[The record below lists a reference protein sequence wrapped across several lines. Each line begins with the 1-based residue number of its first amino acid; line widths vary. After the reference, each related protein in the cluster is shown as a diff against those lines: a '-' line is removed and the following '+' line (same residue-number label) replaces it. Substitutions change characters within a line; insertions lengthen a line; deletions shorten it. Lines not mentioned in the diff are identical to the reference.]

1 MKSDKKVKIFS
12 EIHKLVCMDTKKYA
26 LILAGGGT
34 GALNGLFGGGGGMV
48 AVPALKSAAGYPTLV
63 SHATAIAVI
72 LPASVVSGFI
82 YLLFGFVPFRLL
94 LPVALGVCAGGLLG
108 AMILPRISAR
118 SVTFL
123 FAALMLAAGLR
134 LLF

>member
-1 MKSDKKVKIFS
+1 MKP
-12 EIHKLVCMDTKKYA
+12 KKYA

-48 AVPALKSAAGYPTLV
+48 AVPARRRFAGYPTIV

-82 YLLFGFVPFRLL
+82 YLLFGFVPWRLL
-94 LPVALGVCAGGLLG
+94 LPVALGVSLGGILG
-108 AMILPRISAR
+108 AALLPRISAR